1 MAKLT
6 RRDVLGKCIV
16 VFEAIRRAAS
26 QGNAGLIAA
35 EGMEESFRV
44 DNEILD
50 TLRTMVQEIEAGEN
64 RAKRTEEYQDI
75 LKDWQKDLIK
85 NGPPKLMVL
94 GQEENHA
101 EEG

>member
-1 MAKLT
+1 MANRLT
-6 RRDVLGKCIV
+6 RRDVLGKCII

-44 DNEILD
+44 DSEILD
-50 TLRTMVQEIEAGEN
+50 TLRKMVQEIEAGE
-64 RAKRTEEYQDI
+64 AM
-75 LKDWQKDLIK
+75 KDWQKEIVM

-94 GQEENHA
+94 GQEDEYA
-101 EEG
+101 GER